1 MKTFR
6 ENLYVKLCID
16 NMYNVQ
22 INVIMCV
29 CEQKFRVC
37 YGKWQGEK
45 VQEGD
50 WKVLDMAAMPAV
62 AMGNDGHKSKVT
74 QLTLALNLQ
83 SKEIPRR
90 DLVNE
95 ILGPCLKGF

>member
-1 MKTFR
+1 M
-6 ENLYVKLCID
+6 
-16 NMYNVQ
+16 
-22 INVIMCV
+22 
-29 CEQKFRVC
+29 
-37 YGKWQGEK
+37 
-45 VQEGD
+45 
-50 WKVLDMAAMPAV
+50 LDMAAMPAV

-74 QLTLALNLQ
+74 QLTLALDLQ